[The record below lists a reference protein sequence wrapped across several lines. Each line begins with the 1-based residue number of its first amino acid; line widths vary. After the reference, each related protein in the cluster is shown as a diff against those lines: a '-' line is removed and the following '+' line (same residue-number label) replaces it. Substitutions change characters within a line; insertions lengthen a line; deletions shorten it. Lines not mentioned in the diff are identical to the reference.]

1 MAKKFEVSQIYFPPT
16 LNDLLSLRNQRPDA
30 VIYAGGTW
38 LIRNQGS
45 RFLRLPEAV
54 ISLHTIEDLS
64 RIGRTE
70 SRIDIGS
77 TATFKRILKIG
88 RNLLPRIFFETLEEI
103 VPPGV
108 LSLATL
114 GGNVCVRDKAM
125 TSYPTLHILD
135 AKLEFRKVGGG
146 RWVPATAVRDPEG
159 RLLIGPGE
167 VLTRIRIPIEQ
178 WNVQYFRRIG
188 PTPYTD
194 SAGSLVFSAVART
207 HRGIIG
213 DLRFAVGS
221 GRPVIYRERDLE
233 TTLIGRRLPLS
244 SRDVSTFLETLKENL
259 ESPAL
264 NFSSFQKE
272 RVLRLVEWIIANL
285 PTD

>member
-1 MAKKFEVSQIYFPPT
+1 MARKFEVSQIYFPPA

-30 VIYAGGTW
+30 VLFAGGTW
-38 LIRNQGS
+38 LVRNQGS

-54 ISLHTIEDLS
+54 ISLHTIEELS

-77 TATFKRILKIG
+77 TATLKRILKIG

-103 VPPGV
+103 VPPSV

-114 GGNVCVRDKAM
+114 GGNICVRDRAM

-135 AKLEFRKVGGG
+135 AKLEFRKLGGS
-146 RWVPATAVRDPEG
+146 RWVPATAVRDAEG
-159 RLLIGPGE
+159 RLIMGPGE
-167 VLTRIRIPIEQ
+167 VLTRIRIPIES

-194 SAGSLVFSAVART
+194 STESLVFSAVART
-207 HRGIIG
+207 NRGIIG

-221 GRPVIYRERDLE
+221 NRPIIYRERDLE

-244 SRDVSTFLETLKENL
+244 SRDVSLFIEALRENL
-259 ESPAL
+259 ESPAPG
-264 NFSSFQKE
+264 FTPFQRD
-272 RVLRLVEWIIANL
+272 RVLSLVEWIITNL
-285 PTD
+285 PMD